1 MTYLSAIDWLVI
13 ALYLGGIIALG
24 VRFGREQRTTQDY
37 FLGGRKVPWWA
48 VGLSIVA
55 TETSALTFI
64 GVPAMAY
71 GADDLTFLQIV
82 FGYVIARVVLALV
95 LVPRYFAGEIYSP
108 YQLFAEAFGAGARR
122 AAGGLFLLAGTLAA
136 GVRVYV
142 TCLPLQLMLGLGE
155 GQILWAIVLFIGL
168 SLVYTYVGGVK
179 AVIWT
184 DSVQFVLF
192 LAGGLFTLGYIPT
205 LVEGGWSGALARA
218 AEAGK
223 LQWFHGAFALQKPFN
238 IWMGLLGATFQ
249 VMASHGADQLIVQR
263 VLTCRS
269 VADGRKSLLLSA
281 AIILPLFLV
290 FLLTGTLLWVYA
302 QQHPLAIPIPELRPG
317 VTKDDYVFPIFI
329 VTVMPPVLKGF
340 LIVGILSAAMSSV
353 SSALSALASVSTMD
367 FVKPLWGADRGEAF
381 YLRFSRHST
390 LAWGGML
397 VVVAWWTQQAQSV
410 LNVAF
415 SLNGLTSGA
424 MLGGLL
430 LVVGWKQGR
439 SLPVVAGMVASLAFM
454 VILQTYGRAQVAWPW
469 YTLIG
474 TLVTVTVAWLV
485 RKAQHR
491 FA

>member
-1 MTYLSAIDWLVI
+1 MNYLSAIDWLVI
-13 ALYLGGIIALG
+13 GVYLAGVIALG
-24 VRFGREQRTTQDY
+24 VRFGKEQRTTQDY
-37 FLGGRKVPWWA
+37 FLGSRNVPWWA

-55 TETSALTFI
+55 TETSALTFL

-71 GADDLTFLQIV
+71 GADHLTFIQIV
-82 FGYVIARVVLALV
+82 LGYVIARVVLALV

-108 YQLFAEAFGAGARR
+108 YQLFDHAFGAGARR

-155 GQILWAIVLFIGL
+155 RQILWAIVLFVGL

-184 DSVQFVLF
+184 DAVQFLLF

-218 AEAGK
+218 AEGGK
-223 LQWFHGAFALQKPFN
+223 LAWFHGAFSLQKPFN
-238 IWMGLLGATFQ
+238 IWMGLIGATFQ

-290 FLLTGTLLWVYA
+290 FLLTGTLLWVYF
-302 QQHPLAIPIPELRPG
+302 QQHPMGIPIPELRPG

-329 VTVMPPVLKGF
+329 VTVVPPVLKGF
-340 LIVGILSAAMSSV
+340 LIVAILSAAMSSV

-367 FVKPLWGADRGEAF
+367 FLKPLWGADRGEAF

-390 LAWGGML
+390 LVWGGVL
-397 VVVAWWTQQAQSV
+397 IVVAWLTQQAQSV
-410 LNVAF
+410 LNLAF
-415 SLNGLTSGA
+415 SLNGLTAGA
-424 MLGGLL
+424 MLGGLG
-430 LVVGWKQGR
+430 LVVGWKRGR
-439 SLPVVAGMVASLAFM
+439 SLPVVVGMVVSVAFM
-454 VILQTYGRAQVAWPW
+454 VILHSFWRAQVAWPW
-469 YTLIG
+469 YTLVG
-474 TLVTVTVAWLV
+474 TLVTVAVAWLV
-485 RKAQHR
+485 RKTQNNRA
-491 FA
+491 